1 MQKVKGEGGTGI
13 PKIVKIIAYDLKRE
27 PIIDFGYI
35 KENNIFFMKIEFWEG
50 YMQILLI
57 EDNSNKR
64 KQIKEVL
71 MEIYPEAGIEEAY
84 SFNSGVRKVYEDRWN
99 LIVLDMS
106 LPTYDITHTESGG
119 DKKPVAGKN
128 IMKRMLNRKIIVPVV
143 VITQFETFDDDRIS
157 LNSLNEEFTK
167 GFRDI
172 WKGTVFYGNDDWST
186 ILKEILDKL

>member
-1 MQKVKGEGGTGI
+1 MH
-13 PKIVKIIAYDLKRE
+13 
-27 PIIDFGYI
+27 
-35 KENNIFFMKIEFWEG
+35 
-50 YMQILLI
+50 ILLI

-84 SFNSGVRKVYEDRWN
+84 SFNSGVRKVYEEKWN
-99 LIVLDMS
+99 LIILDMS

-128 IMKRMLNRKIIVPVV
+128 IMKRMINRKIIIPVI

-167 GFRDI
+167 GYKDI
-172 WKGTVFYGNDDWST
+172 WKGTVFYGSDDWSI
-186 ILKEILDKL
+186 ILKEILDKM